1 MFINEAQISKGREG
15 HSLAGLARPILADLA
30 TFLRLGDNSPL
41 VEGLGR
47 GPHMIARLAHSRE
60 ALPKI
65 VKRNT
70 IELGAENGSTN
81 GNPSIRGNGV

>member
-1 MFINEAQISKGREG
+1 
-15 HSLAGLARPILADLA
+15 
-30 TFLRLGDNSPL
+30 
-41 VEGLGR
+41 
-47 GPHMIARLAHSRE
+47 MIARLAHNRA

-81 GNPSIRGNGV
+81 GNTSIRGKSV